1 MNLFLCSCARGCR
14 IAFGLCS
21 HILDV
26 VGTQPAL
33 ISRTKDF
40 SLLVLVLR
48 RPAAA
53 VREEPPNLNCPDL
66 EMTTLDYSPTITMR
80 VIWCRGLTDH

>member
-1 MNLFLCSCARGCR
+1 MNLFLCSCARGGR

-21 HILDV
+21 QILDI

-33 ISRTKDF
+33 ISRTKEF
-40 SLLVLVLR
+40 LLLVLVLR

-53 VREEPPNLNCPDL
+53 VRGITQCPDF